1 MKNGWA
7 PDLGGRD
14 RPLYLAI
21 ADAIADDLNAE
32 KLAPGDRLPPQRQLA
47 QRLGVDFTTV
57 SRAYAEA
64 GRRGLVEARVGQ
76 GTFVSAANLPP
87 TAPIIR
93 GPVLERPTKP
103 APERAGPL
111 DMTMNQPPIPQNPAA
126 LDRLRRV
133 AAAAVAGLSAAELL
147 HYPAAD
153 SPSAQAGLA
162 AGTAWL
168 GRRLGTAPAADRLL
182 VAPGAQGAMAALLG
196 ALTQPGDTVC
206 AEALTYPGFKAAAA
220 QLGLRLVGVPMT
232 LDAPDGGGVDPD
244 ALRRAFAQER
254 PKLFYCMPT
263 LHNPATATWSAER
276 RAAVTA
282 AAREYGVA
290 ILEDDIYGLLPP
302 DAPPPLA
309 TLAPERVYLI
319 GSLAKCVSP
328 AARVAYV
335 LCPDAKTAARA
346 AAVQR
351 GLSLSAA
358 PLSVAVAS
366 AWIADGAADAML
378 AAVREEAAAR
388 SALAAQMLPAESA
401 LIRPEAFHVW
411 LRLPAGWPQGEFAAI
426 LRGRGVLAAP
436 ADAFAATAEIPAAL
450 RLCLGAPA
458 DRADLARMLTI
469 VAETLALPSSC
480 AGVI

>member
-7 PDLGGRD
+7 PDLGRRD

-76 GTFVSAANLPP
+76 GTFVSAPP
-87 TAPIIR
+87 PLAAAPIIR
-93 GPVLERPTKP
+93 VPVLERPTKP
-103 APERAGPL
+103 APERTVPL
-111 DMTMNQPPIPQNPAA
+111 DMTMNQPPIPQHPAA

-133 AAAAVAGLSAAELL
+133 AAAAVAGLSAADLL

-162 AGTAWL
+162 AGADWL
-168 GRRLGTAPAADRLL
+168 GRRLGSVPAADRLL
-182 VAPGAQGAMAALLG
+182 IAPGAQGAMAALLG

-244 ALRRAFAQER
+244 ALRRTFAQQR
-254 PKLFYCMPT
+254 PKLFYCTPT
-263 LHNPATATWSAER
+263 LHNPTTATWSAER

-290 ILEDDIYGLLPP
+290 ILEDDIYGLLPR

-309 TLAPERVYLI
+309 TLAPERVFLI

-335 LCPDAKTAARA
+335 LCPDAKTAARV

-351 GLSLSAA
+351 GFNHSAA
-358 PLSVAVAS
+358 ALSVAVAT

-388 SALAAQMLPAESA
+388 SALAAEILPADFA
-401 LIRPEAFHVW
+401 VIRPEAFHLW

-436 ADAFAATAEIPAAL
+436 ADAFAATTEIPAAL

-458 DRADLARMLTI
+458 DRAELARMLTI